1 MELNGQFNNRY
12 YQKEIE
18 MEIKNLDYH
27 EDRWLEGN
35 WNSQELIDFEDDIIK
50 HWENG
55 EISGPIHL
63 SNGNE
68 KELIKIFTKIDIGD
82 YVFSTWRSH
91 YHALLHGVDPSILKQ
106 KILDGKSITIV
117 DKESN
122 FYSSAIVT
130 GTLPIALGVAKAIK
144 MDKKQEGQKVWVFLG
159 DMAFESGIFYE
170 VHKYARNYDLPLYF
184 VVEDNGVSTNT
195 PTLDTWNGI
204 QREIPEDVI
213 YYKYKSKFPH
223 YGTGKW
229 VVF

>member
-1 MELNGQFNNRY
+1 MQMEKIL
-12 YQKEIE
+12 
-18 MEIKNLDYH
+18 NLDYH
-27 EDRWLEGN
+27 EDRWVDGN
-35 WNSQELIDFEDDIIK
+35 WSKQDLIDFENDIIS
-50 HWENG
+50 HWEGG
-55 EISGPIHL
+55 EITGPIHL

-68 KELIKIFTKIDIGD
+68 KELIKIFNKVGIDD
-82 YVFSTWRSH
+82 WVFSTWRSH
-91 YHALLHGVDPSILKQ
+91 YHALLHGMEPSVLKQ

-117 DKESN
+117 DKDSK
-122 FYSSAIVT
+122 FYASAIVT

-144 MDKKQEGQKVWVFLG
+144 LQKSDNKVWVFLG

-170 VHKYARNYDLPLYF
+170 VHKYARNYDLPLHF

-195 PTLDTWNGI
+195 PTLDTWGGI

-213 YYKYKSKFPH
+213 YYKYESKYPH

>member
-1 MELNGQFNNRY
+1 MQMEKIL
-12 YQKEIE
+12 
-18 MEIKNLDYH
+18 NLDYH
-27 EDRWLEGN
+27 EDRWLNGN
-35 WNSQELIDFEDDIIK
+35 WSEQDLINFEDDIIS

-55 EISGPIHL
+55 EIRGPIHL

-68 KELIKIFTKIDIGD
+68 TQLIKIFNKIGIDD
-82 YVFSTWRSH
+82 WVFSTWRSH
-91 YHALLHGVDPSILKQ
+91 YHALLHGVEPSVLKQ

-117 DKESN
+117 DKECK

-130 GTLPIALGVAKAIK
+130 GTLPISLGVAKAL
-144 MDKKQEGQKVWVFLG
+144 KQKNSKDKVWVFLG

-170 VHKYARNYDLPLYF
+170 VHKYARNYDLPLHF

-195 PTLDTWNGI
+195 PTLHTWNGI
-204 QREIPEDVI
+204 QRDIPEDVI
-213 YYKYKSKFPH
+213 YYKYESKYPH

>member
-1 MELNGQFNNRY
+1 MN
-12 YQKEIE
+12 
-18 MEIKNLDYH
+18 IKNLDYH
-27 EDRWLEGN
+27 EDRWTDGN
-35 WNSQELIDFEDDIIK
+35 WSEQDLIDFENDIIS
-50 HWENG
+50 HWEKG
-55 EISGPIHL
+55 EITGPIHL

-68 KELIKIFTKIDIGD
+68 KELVKIFNKIGIDD
-82 YVFSTWRSH
+82 WVFSTWRSH
-91 YHALLHGVDPSILKQ
+91 YHALLHGMEPDKLKQ

-117 DKESN
+117 DKDSK
-122 FYSSAIVT
+122 FYASAIVT

-144 MDKKQEGQKVWVFLG
+144 LQKSDNKVWVFLG

-213 YYKYKSKFPH
+213 YYKYESKYPH

>member
-1 MELNGQFNNRY
+1 
-12 YQKEIE
+12 

-27 EDRWLEGN
+27 EDRWTEGN
-35 WNSQELIDFEDDIIK
+35 WSVQDLIDFENNIIS
-50 HWENG
+50 HWEAG
-55 EISGPIHL
+55 EIRGPIHL

-68 KELIKIFTKIDIGD
+68 KELIKIFNKIGIDD
-82 YVFSTWRSH
+82 WVFSTWRSH
-91 YHALLHGVDPSILKQ
+91 YHALLHGVEPDVLKQ

-117 DKESN
+117 DKDSK

-130 GTLPIALGVAKAIK
+130 GTLPIALGVAKSIK
-144 MDKKQEGQKVWVFLG
+144 YNGGDDKVWVFVG

-195 PTLDTWNGI
+195 PTLDTWNNI
-204 QREIPEDVI
+204 QRELPEDVI
-213 YYKYKSKFPH
+213 YYQYKSKYPH